1 MSEGGANI
9 FDMLAEGGGSAG
21 SGAGGGFDA
30 MLEILPEEIDV
41 GFVEGFSNE
50 AREVSAGP
58 GRATGGGAAHVE
70 TLFEATPPI
79 DVADQQNGEI
89 AQLWDFNV
97 DEFMMTPSGSSDSAT
112 ISAPNSF
119 NSEHPGQ
126 MGGYGAGGAG
136 GAFAGAFGAGAPAAA
151 HNWGHLL
158 GAPFHSESGS
168 QQLLFASPGALL
180 GEDAPGGASAA
191 AFRPTL
197 PTRRSSSQLNK
208 AAMADD
214 GGLPLAHST
223 TANSVRKNSVT
234 RPLSSSSLSSYRQ
247 NSVPELP
254 KKPQVQCFNCKTFKT
269 PLWRRDAQGNT
280 MCNACGLFQKL
291 HGTMRPLSLK
301 SDVIRKR
308 NTKKRGKKADTV
320 KDKEKD
326 PSFTVATATAAAR
339 PARGKQD
346 SSSSIPQTSLPSTPV
361 VVGQPHPNGSGTAF
375 PSTLSKSRTS
385 SSTNLSVNGTFTS
398 SSSSSTTTQLS
409 SNVLMNHNHRMLP
422 TSGMGVSKKS
432 RRSSSSSSTSNSSN
446 RSSSSRSMVPIL
458 PKPSP
463 GGTSSARN
471 QFQLAG
477 FPGSAGNSTASS
489 PRFSNSP
496 RPTSATSPLPTSAGQ
511 TLSSS
516 TGRPSMAIGRRKSSR
531 QAHASSSSSSFVAA
545 SLQQHH
551 QQQQPQSQPQ
561 SQQMQQAGFQSN
573 TAGSSSSTISAQSNS
588 WNSNTI
594 AAPSPKSGRS
604 PRSPFDLF
612 SSSSS
617 SQEPH
622 SRPASRKPHTSLL
635 SQQLQQATTSPQHPQ
650 SPSQFQTPAAFQ
662 NSSLSSSVTPQPAS
676 LKRSPMT
683 ASPRNSYMDS
693 IQQQRGL
700 HSDTGVRRT
709 TSLRAEANNVTG
721 IAANAPSSQ
730 RQKDTFMDDL
740 EWLKFGL

>member
-1 MSEGGANI
+1 
-9 FDMLAEGGGSAG
+9 MLAEGGGSTG
-21 SGAGGGFDA
+21 SGVGGGFDA

-41 GFVEGFSNE
+41 SFVEGFSSE
-50 AREVSAGP
+50 AREASAGP
-58 GRATGGGAAHVE
+58 VRAASGGAAHVE

-79 DVADQQNGEI
+79 DVVDQQNGEI

-126 MGGYGAGGAG
+126 LGGYGGG
-136 GAFAGAFGAGAPAAA
+136 GAFAGTFNAGTPAAS
-151 HNWGHLL
+151 HNWSHLL
-158 GAPFHSESGS
+158 GAPFHSEPGS
-168 QQLLFASPGALL
+168 QQPLFASPSALL
-180 GEDAPGGASAA
+180 ADDAPGSVSAA

-197 PTRRSSSQLNK
+197 PTRRSSSQLTK

-223 TANSVRKNSVT
+223 TANSVRKNSMT

-308 NTKKRGKKADTV
+308 NTKKRGKKADAA
-320 KDKEKD
+320 KDKDKD
-326 PSFTVATATAAAR
+326 SSATGAAATATTR
-339 PARGKQD
+339 PVRGKQD
-346 SSSSIPQTSLPSTPV
+346 SGSSIPQTPLPSTPV
-361 VVGQPHPNGSGTAF
+361 AGGQSHTNGSATTF
-375 PSTLSKSRTS
+375 PSTLSKSRTN

-422 TSGMGVSKKS
+422 TSGLGVSKKS
-432 RRSSSSSSTSNSSN
+432 RRSSSSSSASNSSN

-463 GGTSSARN
+463 GGTSSARS

-477 FPGSAGNSTASS
+477 FPGSAGNSAASS

-496 RPTSATSPLPTSAGQ
+496 RPASATSPLPTSAGQ

-516 TGRPSMAIGRRKSSR
+516 AGRPGMTITRRKSSR
-531 QAHASSSSSSFVAA
+531 QAHTSSSSSFMAA
-545 SLQQHH
+545 SLQQHQHH
-551 QQQQPQSQPQ
+551 QQQQPQPQPQ
-561 SQQMQQAGFQSN
+561 SQHSQQGGFQSN
-573 TAGSSSSTISAQSNS
+573 TAGSSSSTISAHSNS

-617 SQEPH
+617 SQEPQ
-622 SRPASRKPHTSLL
+622 SRPASRKTHTSLL
-635 SQQLQQATTSPQHPQ
+635 SQQLQQATASPQNPQ
-650 SPSQFQTPAAFQ
+650 SPSQFQTPATFQ
-662 NSSLSSSVTPQPAS
+662 SSSLSSSVTPQPAS

-683 ASPRNSYMDS
+683 SSPRNSYMDS

-709 TSLRAEANNVTG
+709 TSLRAEANNATG

-730 RQKDTFMDDL
+730 RQKDAFMDDL